1 MRGIFVLLIV
11 ILCSSCIVK
20 KSPPQ
25 EKDWLKIYEKE
36 LQIARENDD
45 IEAWTFF
52 WREYIKELQNRSKN

>member
-1 MRGIFVLLIV
+1 MKGAFVLLIV
-11 ILCSSCIVK
+11 ILCSSCMVK
-20 KSPPQ
+20 KAPPK

>member
-20 KSPPQ
+20 KSPP
-25 EKDWLKIYEKE
+25 EKKDWLKIYEKE